1 MKASEV
7 GVYAGGALVGTLA
20 AYALY
25 KGVGSIFKVGG
36 NYTPA
41 LVELLAGGAVA
52 FTLRQ
57 PFWRVVGGVMIAQGL
72 LDLLY
77 AGNVIAVEL

>member
-1 MKASEV
+1 MKIGEV
-7 GVYAGGALVGTLA
+7 GTYTGGALVGTLA

-25 KGVGSIFKVGG
+25 RGVGSIFKAGG
-36 NYTPA
+36 SYTPA
-41 LVELLAGGAVA
+41 VVELLAGGAITL
-52 FTLRQ
+52 TLRS
-57 PFWRVVGGVMIAQGL
+57 PFWRVVGGVMMAQGL